1 MVSKKEKWDEAYQEA
16 EFSSAKAASVL
27 TENSYLLPKGGDALD
42 LACGRA
48 GNAQFLAKIGFDV
61 DAIDISTVLLDNLKK
76 YVKHE
81 GLAIN
86 CLQRDV
92 EKTGLPDKRY
102 DVIVVSYFLDRLLF
116 SSIIQALNPN
126 GLLFYQTW
134 SNNAVDDSGPKNPD
148 FRLNSGELLSLCKD
162 LQIVHYRED
171 GKLGDHAKGKRNEAM
186 IIACKP

>member
-16 EFSSAKAASVL
+16 EFSSAKATSVL

-61 DAIDISTVLLDNLKK
+61 DATDISTVLLDNLKK